1 MSLRRILIL
10 VGVMVCCYEAPLLSQ
25 SPGSSSEAELRALMA
40 ERRQA
45 SLEGDSDRI
54 ASSMVDD
61 YLQTDVSGYVQDKTT
76 WLNEYFNPLAE
87 LIKAGKFRWEIYDE
101 KEVQLRLYGDTAVV
115 IGSLELKSAGAR
127 IDRDR
132 HTWVADPNASV
143 SRVLHFTRVYVR
155 KNGKWLLAALHN
167 AVPLPP
173 PAPPK

>member
-10 VGVMVCCYEAPLLSQ
+10 VVMVCCCGAALLSQ

-45 SLEGDSDRI
+45 SLEGDSAKI

-61 YLQTDVSGYVQDKTT
+61 YLQTDISGYVQDKTT
-76 WLNEYFNPLAE
+76 WLNEYFNPLAV

-101 KEVQLRLYGDTAVV
+101 KEVQLHLYGDTAVV

-127 IDRDR
+127 PDRDR
-132 HTWVADPNASV
+132 HTWVADPNASF
-143 SRVLHFTRVYVR
+143 SRVLRFTRVYVR

-167 AVPLPP
+167 AVPLAP
-173 PAPPK
+173 PAPPR

>member
-76 WLNEYFNPLAE
+76 WLNEYFNPLA
-87 LIKAGKFRWEIYDE
+87 
-101 KEVQLRLYGDTAVV
+101 
-115 IGSLELKSAGAR
+115 S
-127 IDRDR
+127 
-132 HTWVADPNASV
+132 
-143 SRVLHFTRVYVR
+143 
-155 KNGKWLLAALHN
+155 
-167 AVPLPP
+167 
-173 PAPPK
+173 